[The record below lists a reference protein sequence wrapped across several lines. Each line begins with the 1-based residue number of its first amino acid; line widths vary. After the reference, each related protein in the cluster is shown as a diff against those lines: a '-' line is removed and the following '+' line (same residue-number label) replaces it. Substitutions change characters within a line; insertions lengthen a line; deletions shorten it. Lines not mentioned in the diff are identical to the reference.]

1 MRLARWIFLLAGI
14 YGMPVVLTSFF
25 REQQIGIDTPP
36 PITHP
41 EYFYGFLS
49 VTLAWQVVFFIIAS
63 DPARYRPLM
72 PVAALLEK
80 FLFAAIVAY
89 FYMQGQLGVSMFAAG
104 MIDLAWGILFLVAWW
119 LTRPQERAVTSG
131 QSPASNLQ

>member
-1 MRLARWIFLLAGI
+1 MRFARWTFLLAGI
-14 YGMPVVLTSFF
+14 YGMPVVLTNFF
-25 REQQIGIDTPP
+25 QEQQIGVDRPP

-49 VTLAWQVVFFIIAS
+49 VTLAWQVVFFIIAG

-80 FLFAAIVAY
+80 FLFAAIVAVLY
-89 FYMQGQLGVSMFAAG
+89 TQGRTGVTMFAAG
-104 MIDLAWGILFLVAWW
+104 MIDLVWGVLFLVAWW
-119 LTRPQERAVTSG
+119 LTRVRQTAVTSD
-131 QSPASNLQ
+131 Q